1 MKKFFHLPLV
11 AAVFLFGTACDDQ
24 LDVNTDPLAA
34 TQVDANL
41 LFPEIVVNFSNIRE
55 SELDA
60 RIGTIPQYYEPAF
73 GVIGDYFLGTRSN
86 TFLMGNVWANIYTD
100 VLKNAALMER
110 TALEAEPG
118 TQNNILAQAQ
128 IMKSLAFWQAT
139 MLYEDVPYTEAADFV
154 TELPAFDRQ
163 EDILRGLISDLDN
176 AMSLIDEE
184 STRVEAGD
192 LVYGGDMEAWRIAA
206 NSLKFKI
213 LMYIAN
219 KDEGG
224 VSGQI
229 ESTVAAGLMETAD
242 QNAQLDYLD
251 SPGNFNPFWAILNNF
266 AGGINPTWY
275 IASNASFSLIAGL
288 NDPRLDIYYD
298 ESNDD
303 ATVGTGQY
311 GPSVNPGSF
320 SGAGGAAAI
329 LSDQTLI
336 RPDRPD
342 TYIVASETQLLLA
355 EAIKRGLVEGDAQ
368 EAMAR
373 GIRAS
378 IDEYDG
384 TAGEVSDDVVTEY
397 IESLDNVNDDDES
410 GALRTI
416 REQLYIA
423 NFERLPDGW
432 AEWRRT
438 KVPTLTTP
446 AGSQVAGIVR
456 RFFYPPDEVGA
467 NPGAPATKPLD
478 APMWYEN

>member
-24 LDVNTDPLAA
+24 LDINEDPLAA

-41 LFPEIVVNFSNIRE
+41 LFPEILVNFSNIRE

-73 GVIGDYFLGTRSN
+73 GVIGDYFQGTRSN
-86 TFLMGNVWANIYTD
+86 TFLMGNVWSNIYTN

-118 TQNNILAQAQ
+118 TQDNILAQAK

-154 TELPAFDRQ
+154 TELPTFNSQ
-163 EDILRGLISDLDN
+163 ETVLRGLVTDLND
-176 AMSLIDEE
+176 AMALIDEE
-184 STRVEAGD
+184 SAKVENGD
-192 LVYGGDMEAWRIAA
+192 LVYDGDMELWRLAA

-219 KDEGG
+219 VDES
-224 VSGQI
+224 VSGEI
-229 ESTVAAGLMETAD
+229 ASTAAAGLMETAS
-242 QNAQLDYLD
+242 QNAKLDYLD
-251 SPGNFNPFWAILNNF
+251 APGNFNPFWSILNNF
-266 AGGINPTWY
+266 AGGVNPTWY
-275 IASNASFSLIAGL
+275 IASNASFGLIASL
-288 NDPRLDIYYD
+288 DDPRLDIYYD
-298 ESNDD
+298 ES
-303 ATVGTGQY
+303 ATDSIVGTGNY
-311 GPSVNPGSF
+311 GPSASPGSF
-320 SGAGGAAAI
+320 SGSGGTAAI
-329 LSDQTLI
+329 LSDVTLI

-355 EAIKRGLVEGDAQ
+355 EAIVRGFVEGDAQ
-368 EAMAR
+368 EAMAL
-373 GIRAS
+373 GIKAS

-384 TAGEVSDDVVTEY
+384 TVGEVADDAVEAY
-397 IESLDNVNDDDES
+397 IESLGDLDDDDDDD
-410 GALRTI
+410 ALLKI
-416 REQLYIA
+416 RQQLYIA

-438 KVPTLTTP
+438 KVPSLTTP
-446 AGSQVAGIVR
+446 AGSLVTGIVR

-467 NPGAPATKPLD
+467 NPNAPSPKALD